1 MRRGSFNSTFMKLSH
16 QVIKDFRKA
25 YQADFGE
32 DITDAEAEEIG
43 IRLLTLLKI
52 IYKPIPTNE
61 KDYQTSVNPYGSG
74 R

>member
-1 MRRGSFNSTFMKLSH
+1 MKLSH
-16 QVIKDFRKA
+16 QAIKDFRKA

-61 KDYQTSVNPYGSG
+61 KDHQTSDNPYGSG